1 MNLID
6 RPQQLG
12 DRSIPQSTEVL
23 KNGGKASQEKDFL
36 QLCSKLSPHSSS
48 SSSSAQN
55 VAVFSLGD
63 SSKRRGGPSMT
74 SLLLLRTLPLLRNGF
89 LNHNPQFS
97 IASASFLSHR
107 RRLLSCSL
115 ADKPQFRED
124 DSPAMKSTKAP
135 VVVDES
141 WRYEDPDY
149 RKWKNL
155 EAEILGDIEPIA
167 LLAKDILHSDRYLD
181 GERLDFEDEKI
192 IMERL
197 LAFHPYAKDK
207 IGCGLD
213 FIMVD
218 RHPQFRHSRCLFVVR
233 TDGGWIDFSY
243 QKCLRAYVRL
253 RYPSH
258 AERFIREHFKRASS

>member
-1 MNLID
+1 
-6 RPQQLG
+6 
-12 DRSIPQSTEVL
+12 
-23 KNGGKASQEKDFL
+23 
-36 QLCSKLSPHSSS
+36 
-48 SSSSAQN
+48 
-55 VAVFSLGD
+55 
-63 SSKRRGGPSMT
+63 MT
-74 SLLLLRTLPLLRNGF
+74 SLPLLRTLPLLRNGF
-89 LNHNPQFS
+89 LNHRHQFS
-97 IASASFLSHR
+97 IASSAGFLTHR
-107 RRLLSCSL
+107 RHRRLLCSSL
-115 ADKPQFRED
+115 ADKPQLCED
-124 DSPAMKSTKAP
+124 DSPVPAAAVNSTAP
-135 VVVDES
+135 VVDDN

-155 EAEILGDIEPIA
+155 EAEILGEIEPIT

-192 IMERL
+192 IIEKL

-207 IGCGLD
+207 IGCGLH

-243 QKCLRAYVRL
+243 QKCLRAYVRD

>member
-1 MNLID
+1 
-6 RPQQLG
+6 
-12 DRSIPQSTEVL
+12 
-23 KNGGKASQEKDFL
+23 
-36 QLCSKLSPHSSS
+36 
-48 SSSSAQN
+48 
-55 VAVFSLGD
+55 
-63 SSKRRGGPSMT
+63 MT

-89 LNHNPQFS
+89 LSHRHQVSN
-97 IASASFLSHR
+97 AAAGFLSHR
-107 RRLLSCSL
+107 QRVLCSL
-115 ADKPQFRED
+115 AEKPQFRED
-124 DSPAMKSTKAP
+124 DSPGDGSATAAINSTP
-135 VVVDES
+135 SVDDS
-141 WRYEDPDY
+141 WRFEDPDY

-155 EAEILGDIEPIA
+155 EAEILIDIEPIA

-192 IMERL
+192 VMEKL
-197 LAFHPYAKDK
+197 LAYHPYSKDK

-218 RHPQFRHSRCLFVVR
+218 RHPQYRHSRCLFVVR

-243 QKCLRAYVRL
+243 QKCLRAYVRD

>member
-1 MNLID
+1 
-6 RPQQLG
+6 
-12 DRSIPQSTEVL
+12 
-23 KNGGKASQEKDFL
+23 
-36 QLCSKLSPHSSS
+36 
-48 SSSSAQN
+48 
-55 VAVFSLGD
+55 
-63 SSKRRGGPSMT
+63 MT

-89 LNHNPQFS
+89 LNQFS
-97 IASASFLSHR
+97 IASSAGVLLSRR
-107 RRLLSCSL
+107 RRLLCSL

-124 DSPAMKSTKAP
+124 GSPVPPAMNSTTAP
-135 VVVDES
+135 VVDDN

-155 EAEILGDIEPIA
+155 EAEILADIEPIA

-192 IMERL
+192 IMEKL

-243 QKCLRAYVRL
+243 QKCLRAYVRD